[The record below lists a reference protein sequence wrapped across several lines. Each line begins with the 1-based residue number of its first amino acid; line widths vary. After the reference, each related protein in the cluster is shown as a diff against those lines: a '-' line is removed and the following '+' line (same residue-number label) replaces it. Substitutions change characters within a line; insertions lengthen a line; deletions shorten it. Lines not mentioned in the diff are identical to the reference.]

1 LDGHLDT
8 IEKIKPYSQSM
19 LMPAEDFRLGG
30 PSAQDINRREHRLP
44 GNVGENNE
52 QTQELQKLEDQMK
65 SIMDS
70 FKEQAVD
77 LRPLDAFDH
86 G

>member
-1 LDGHLDT
+1 
-8 IEKIKPYSQSM
+8 M
-19 LMPAEDFRLGG
+19 LMPEEDFRLGG
-30 PSAQDINRREHRLP
+30 PSAHDINRREHLHP

-70 FKEQAVD
+70 FKEQTAN

-86 G
+86 GQKVADVA